1 QALADSDSRLRAL
14 NDGSPAGI
22 FQMDDLGRLSYAN
35 RRSLEILGLSFEQ
48 VLEFGWTQGVHPTD
62 KRRLYEHW
70 TSAVARDGH

>member
-1 QALADSDSRLRAL
+1 GRPRRDARGRVVRAAGAVVDLSARRIAEQALADSDSRLRAL

-48 VLEFGWTQGVHPTD
+48 V
-62 KRRLYEHW
+62 
-70 TSAVARDGH
+70 